1 MDLFA
6 EQCLIHAHNLDSE
19 LLDKYDAFFDLKEL
33 PDNRYLM
40 YFRRYRH
47 RRHPKTIA
55 WLEFSRTG
63 NNLRVLELSKDSILS
78 HVLNSMFYEA
88 GYNSGFNV

>member
-1 MDLFA
+1 MDRFV
-6 EQCLIHAHNLDSE
+6 EKCVIHAQNFDSE
-19 LLDKYDAFFDLKEL
+19 LLDKYDAFFDFHEL

-40 YFRRYRH
+40 VFKRYRH

-63 NNLRVLELSKDSILS
+63 NKLRVLNLSKDSILS

-88 GYNSGFNV
+88 GYRSGFKV